1 MSRKKIKGRLIYAAS
16 ERCADLLY
24 ETGFSAPD
32 PFLWYSIEGQ
42 STIVVSVLEVGRAV
56 KQCHPGIQVMSLP
69 EAARQWGLRRGSVRR
84 KMANYIVA
92 MARHLQVN
100 VWEVPTYFPYG
111 LATELLKRDLALIPK
126 SDFSPGRACKSAQEI
141 KYVRSGVRLAEQG
154 LARAVDILRQAKIGR
169 DGVLL
174 WQGQPLLAET
184 LKGEIDAEIARLGGT
199 SSHTIAAHG
208 PQAADP
214 HQQGYGPI
222 QAHTPITLDI
232 FPRDDATGY
241 CGDLTR
247 TVVKG
252 KAPDIVRR
260 AFDAVY
266 KAQQAALAMLRPGV
280 TGATVHKAVT
290 ETLDAAGF
298 PTDVEAKP
306 PHGFFHSTGHGLGLE
321 VHEAPSLSSAA
332 ATPLLVGNVVTIEP
346 GLYYPEWGGVRLEN
360 VAVITPEGYE
370 NLTEAPIEL
379 EIP

>member
-32 PFLWYSIEGQ
+32 PFLWYSVEDQG
-42 STIVVSVLEVGRAV
+42 TVVVSALEVGRAV
-56 KQCHPGIQVMSLP
+56 KQCHPGVQVLSFS
-69 EAARQWGLRRGSVRR
+69 EAARQWRMRRSLVRR
-84 KMANYIVA
+84 MTANYIVA
-92 MARHLQVN
+92 MARHLQVDT
-100 VWEVPTYFPYG
+100 WEVPTYFPYG
-111 LATELLKRDLALIPK
+111 LAAELLKRDLALIPK
-126 SDFSPGRACKSAQEI
+126 ADFSPGRACKSAQEI
-141 KYVRSGVRLAEQG
+141 KYVRNGVRLAEQG
-154 LARAVDILRQAKIGR
+154 LARAIDILRQAKIGQ
-169 DGVLL
+169 DGTLL
-174 WQGQPLLAET
+174 WQGQPLLAEA
-184 LKGEIDAEIARLGGT
+184 LKGEIDAEIARHGGT
-199 SSHTIAAHG
+199 ASHTIAAHG
-208 PQAADP
+208 QQAADP
-214 HQQGYGPI
+214 HQQGHGPI
-222 QAHTPITLDI
+222 QAHTPIVLDI

-241 CGDLTR
+241 FGDLTR

-252 KAPDIVRR
+252 QAPDIVRR

-266 KAQQAALAMLRPGV
+266 KAQQAAQAMLRPGV